1 MSDTSIAPSDMLR
14 AIFLSV
20 KRRSFSREQTV
31 GQKIRLVL
39 IVLTVFLSAYGLAGS
54 VVALFLALGVFIA
67 LRWVHLRVFD
77 LKGGMVFVCAAMCSF
92 LLAIAA
98 KGYGLL
104 YKTILRRVRRVD
116 FFPEFPFNDQTF
128 TKSLTG
134 NELHS
139 RDTFWGSKMRKTSP
153 SPNVLTVI
161 RALGALVLIYFHSI
175 SAIVF
180 FPAALLLSL
189 TDLFDGVIAR
199 TQGRETVFGKWAD
212 PIADRM
218 LLLSVAIFLY
228 YRDPTFWS
236 SASIK
241 IIVPEAIFLFVGA
254 IVMLMG
260 RRRQNRP
267 RKPVVPRAVF
277 WGRIKFVLY
286 LLSVNSLLFGNVVLA
301 GILLN
306 AGCLFSWVATCSY
319 ITRFYQETYYKS
331 IFNGVLEWLAS
342 HSSRI
347 QEELST
353 YKI

>member
-1 MSDTSIAPSDMLR
+1 MSDTSVSPSDVLR

-20 KRRSFSREQTV
+20 KRRSFSRKQTV

-39 IVLTVFLSAYGLAGS
+39 IVLAVFLSSYGLAGS
-54 VVALFLALGVFIA
+54 VVALFLSLGVFMT

-77 LKGGMVFVCAAMCSF
+77 FKGGMVLVCAALYS
-92 LLAIAA
+92 LPLATVA
-98 KGYGLL
+98 KGYEVL
-104 YKTILRRVRRVD
+104 YKVILRKIRIVNW
-116 FFPEFPFNDQTF
+116 FPKFPFNDQTV
-128 TKSLTG
+128 TKDLTY

-139 RDTFWGSKMRKTSP
+139 RDTFWGSKMPRSFP
-153 SPNVLTVI
+153 SPNALTVI
-161 RALGALVLIYFHSI
+161 RALGSLVLIYFHSI

-228 YRDPTFWS
+228 YRNPSFWS

-241 IIVPEAIFLFVGA
+241 IIAPEVIFLLFFA
-254 IVMLMG
+254 IVIIS
-260 RRRQNRP
+260 RR
-267 RKPVVPRAVF
+267 PVVPRAVF

-286 LLSVNSLLFGNVVLA
+286 LFSVNSLLFGNVVLA
-301 GILLN
+301 EILLN
-306 AGCLFSWVATCSY
+306 VGCLFSWVATCSY
-319 ITRFYQETYYKS
+319 ITRFYQEMYHKS
-331 IFNGVLEWLAS
+331 IFNGVLEWLAT
-342 HSSRI
+342 HSNRI

-353 YKI
+353 CKL